1 MSRARL
7 LALVDQAAAD
17 PSSARRLLEQ
27 AQFLVDQ
34 ELRTEQLP
42 PDGYVYSGAHTLIA
56 KFDQVNVED
65 LPDEDNPQIR
75 PLSQTTND
83 PEEINVPFDML
94 IQGVSAWAIPELP
107 TGLESLYLK
116 GILEFGANSDGR
128 DLFSLAWGLDGDNL
142 YCTDGWKAHM
152 QPAASLVGTRA
163 NPRPLAWM
171 PGRGRII
178 NVWARNL
185 TNVVCPTVYAS
196 ETPIGWPLSITVEFH
211 GVKLEAAR

>member
-1 MSRARL
+1 MSRAQL

-17 PSSARRLLEQ
+17 PSSARRLLER

-34 ELRTEQLP
+34 ELRTAKLP
-42 PDGYVYSGAHTLIA
+42 PDGYVYAGAHTLVA
-56 KFDQVNVED
+56 KFDTLEVED
-65 LPDEDNPQIR
+65 LPDPNDPRIR

-83 PEEINVPFDML
+83 PEEIKIPFDML

-107 TGLESLYLK
+107 TSIDATQLQGVLQM
-116 GILEFGANSDGR
+116 GVAPDGR

-142 YCTDGWKAHM
+142 YCTDGWKSHLL
-152 QPAASLVGTRA
+152 PAGCMVGTRA

-171 PGRGRII
+171 PGRGRIL

-185 TNVVCPTVYAS
+185 TNAICPTAYAS
-196 ETPIGWPLSITVEFH
+196 EIDIGWPLSVTVEFH